1 MNLPLHIAMRYLRSK
16 KSHSAVNI
24 ISIVSVCGVVV
35 ATAAIVCVLSVFNGF
50 GKLIHSKLSML
61 DPDISITAATGK
73 VMADGDSVARV
84 AGSVPGVQLALPTVE
99 DQALAMFFDYQMPV
113 RLKGVPENY
122 DSLTDIRSAILDG
135 HYMLSDGISEYTV
148 MAVGPALT
156 LNVRPDY
163 LKMVNL
169 YAPQRRGNINLANPA
184 TAFRSDSVFAAAV
197 FQIEQKKYDNDLMYV
212 SIDMARRL
220 FDYDKQATAVEVRL
234 SVGADERVVM
244 QTLSERLGGS
254 YLVKNRLMQQA
265 DAFKMINI
273 EKWVTFLLLAFILV
287 IATFNVIGA
296 LSLLIIEKK
305 DGIATLRNMG
315 ASDRLVTR
323 IFVAEGWLISIIGAL
338 IGVLLGLVLCLLQE
352 HFGLITM
359 HGNAATLIVDAYPVA
374 VVWSDVLVVFALAAV
389 VGVFTSIVVT
399 LIMHRMLKK

>member
-61 DPDISITAATGK
+61 DPDISITATTGK

-84 AGSVPGVQLALPTVE
+84 AGCVPGVQLALPTVE

-122 DSLTDIRSAILDG
+122 DSLTDIRGAILDG

-234 SVGADERVVM
+234 SAGADEHMVM

-338 IGVLLGLVLCLLQE
+338 IGVILGLVLCLLQE